1 MKLRPFLVVLF
12 SVATYAVL
20 IWYFAD
26 VVHAPS
32 PAAEKSESLSFFIV
46 AFLAILGNIR
56 IIQYHATVPPHP
68 KFLLVPKRK
77 FWIRVHALTGSIE
90 VILGVVAWFTEDK
103 SLALATAGVALLGH
117 VPSSYFQTPGVFG
130 TKGIMVPAYF
140 GVVTMHAYCAVRLVM
155 EGGDIIWL
163 ERTWMALQ
171 AYAYVRIFGL
181 LLQSVG
187 AFKDSIYT
195 VSVVLAGAAITPF
208 ILGPAGMVCILFVV
222 MIYLGWFWLIMRP
235 NAREWHQLFEEKER
249 RSLIDTNMRNLWI
262 ARHLHT
268 EVNDSSIQNARLVFD
283 HLDSNRSG
291 KLTLAEVTT
300 LMQEWGASA
309 DYVHAFFHHY
319 GDSDGINFET
329 FVSTLWISGRIQEQL
344 TDKAAASIREPEQQA
359 RFIFNHLDLNS
370 SGYLDLAEIEML
382 LLEWGMTAEE
392 AEHYLD
398 RFGGADKK
406 IDFIEFY
413 RDMKPVWKFGFS
425 EIFS

>member
-1 MKLRPFLVVLF
+1 MKLRPFLVVLL
-12 SVATYAVL
+12 SVATYVVM

-26 VVHAPS
+26 VVHAPT
-32 PAAEKSESLSFFIV
+32 PDTFKSESFSFYLV

-68 KFLLVPKRK
+68 KFLLVPRRR
-77 FWIRVHALTGSIE
+77 FWIRVHAVTGSIE
-90 VILGVVAWFTEDK
+90 VVLGIAAWWLEDTD
-103 SLALATAGVALLGH
+103 LALATAAVALLGH

-140 GVVTMHAYCAVRLVM
+140 GVVTMHAYCAVRLAM

-181 LLQSVG
+181 LIQKIG

-222 MIYLGWFWLIMRP
+222 MIYLGWLKLVMNP
-235 NAREWHQLFEEKER
+235 SEEEWRQLFEEKER

-262 ARHLHT
+262 ARHLNS
-268 EVNDSSIQNARLVFD
+268 EVNDSSVQNARLVFD
-283 HLDSNRSG
+283 HLDTNRSG
-291 KLTLAEVTT
+291 KLSLAEVNM
-300 LMQEWGASA
+300 LMKEWGASA

-319 GDSDGINFET
+319 ANQDGIDFNT

-344 TDKAAASIREPEQQA
+344 TDHAAASIREPEQQA

-370 SGYLDLAEIEML
+370 SGHLDPAEIEML
-382 LLEWGMTAEE
+382 LLEWGMTVEE

-398 RFGGADKK
+398 RFGGADRK
-406 IDFIEFY
+406 IDFQEFHLGM
-413 RDMKPVWKFGFS
+413 RPVWKFGFS
-425 EIFS
+425 EIFN